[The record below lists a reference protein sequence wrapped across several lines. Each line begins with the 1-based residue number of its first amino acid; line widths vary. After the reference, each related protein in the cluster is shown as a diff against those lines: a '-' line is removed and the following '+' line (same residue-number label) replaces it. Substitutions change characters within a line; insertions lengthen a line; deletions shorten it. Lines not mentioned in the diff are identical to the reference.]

1 MDSEAPAG
9 RGRTLGRY
17 ILFDA
22 FASGGMATVHFARLI
37 GPAGFT
43 RTVAMKRL
51 HAQFADSPDF
61 VRMLLDEARLT
72 GRIRHPN
79 VVPTIDVVLQEREVF
94 LVMEYVHGQS
104 FSRLLVD
111 QQEPPDP
118 AIVSA
123 LVTQT
128 LLGLHTAHETRGEN
142 GEPLGIVHRDAT
154 PHNVM
159 VDAEGMARVIDFG
172 VAKAQSVIHTTGE
185 GRFKGKLSYMSPE
198 QLDGEQFDRRVD
210 VFAASVMLWES
221 LTRKR
226 LFTRDSPGATVQAV
240 LKGEVPS
247 VQHFRPS
254 LPASVDDVLKRGL
267 APNPDDRFA
276 TALEMAEAV
285 ADVLAPASQ
294 LDVAR
299 WVRQVAG
306 DELEIRAGMLH
317 QIESAQD
324 FDLDEIRRSVE
335 RIMLA
340 REVPS
345 SVRAAPPPE
354 TGLDAADRHP
364 AAALDEATRAA
375 ELTGSGSIELTG
387 SGSTDQNAIT
397 SQATLPPPGRR
408 SDSFM
413 GVWGVLGVLAVVGVL
428 LTVLVPSRDPVLE
441 LRTGLL
447 RVAETNGFALEVWVQ
462 RVGAER
468 ETARRRT
475 AGAMPLVDKNDA
487 QTDEEGSQASGSS
500 KPARRSGTGQSQRA
514 RAPKAQTACEP
525 PWVLD
530 AKGRKRFKPECF

>member
-1 MDSEAPAG
+1 MDSEAPTG

-22 FASGGMATVHFARLI
+22 FASGGMATVHFARLV

-79 VVPTIDVVLQEREVF
+79 VVPTIDVVLQDREVF

-111 QQEPPDP
+111 QKEPPDP
-118 AIVSA
+118 NVVSA

-172 VAKAQSVIHTTGE
+172 VAKAQSVLHTTGE

-198 QLDGEQFDRRVD
+198 QLEGEAFDRRVD
-210 VFAASVMLWES
+210 IFAASVMLWES

-226 LFTRDSPGATVQAV
+226 LFTRESPGATVQAV
-240 LKGEVPS
+240 LKGEIPS
-247 VQHFRPS
+247 VRHFRPS
-254 LPASVDDVLKRGL
+254 LPASIDEVLERGL
-267 APNPDDRFA
+267 AAKPSERYQ
-276 TALEMAEAV
+276 TALEMAEAI
-285 ADVLAPASQ
+285 AAALAPASQ
-294 LDVAR
+294 LEVAR
-299 WVRQVAG
+299 WVREVAG
-306 DELEIRAGMLH
+306 EEIDTRGRMLH
-317 QIESAQD
+317 EIESAEY
-324 FDLDEIRRSVE
+324 FDLEEVKRSVE

-340 REVPS
+340 EDVPS
-345 SVRAAPPPE
+345 SLKAAPPPE
-354 TGLDAADRHP
+354 LGVELADPSPAEALANAAKDSEQTG
-364 AAALDEATRAA
+364 
-375 ELTGSGSIELTG
+375 TGDTAHH
-387 SGSTDQNAIT
+387 AIT
-397 SQATLPPPGRR
+397 SRTNPPPQKR
-408 SDSFM
+408 SESN
-413 GVWGVLGVLAVVGVL
+413 LGTWSVLAVLVLAAVGISFFL
-428 LTVLVPSRDPVLE
+428 PQRGPLLE
-441 LRTGLL
+441 LHGGLL
-447 RVAETNGFALEVWVQ
+447 RAPALSAFDLDAWVN
-462 RVGAER
+462 RVVHEREEAER
-468 ETARRRT
+468 VAAEEEAAEEAKAAEVAKAAEEAEAAVR
-475 AGAMPLVDKNDA
+475 A
-487 QTDEEGSQASGSS
+487 QAYAASHRSRKAKS
-500 KPARRSGTGQSQRA
+500 KPG
-514 RAPKAQTACEP
+514 CEP
-525 PWVLD
+525 PWILD